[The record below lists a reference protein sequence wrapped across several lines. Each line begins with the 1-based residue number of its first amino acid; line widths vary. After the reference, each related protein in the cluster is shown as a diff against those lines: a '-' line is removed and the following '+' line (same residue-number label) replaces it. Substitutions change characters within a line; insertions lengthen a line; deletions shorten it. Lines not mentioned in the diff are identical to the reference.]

1 MTKYKPHRSVV
12 ITAIIVI
19 GVLEAWAL
27 TLGFNG
33 IMLAGALAIIA
44 GLAGWVVPAP
54 KLNTK

>member
-1 MTKYKPHRSVV
+1 MTKHKPHRSVV
-12 ITAIIVI
+12 ITAIVVI

-33 IMLAGALAIIA
+33 IMLTGVLAVIA

-54 KLNTK
+54 TLRTH